1 MMLTTFLLKFFDC
14 ALGTIKNVFLIKE
27 KYLISSICNSLSAM
41 LFIFVADIMANSDSS
56 DKMTIALIVF
66 LANLTGSYFPPK
78 FLDKIEPAHMFIY
91 VVTAKN
97 IEFGKLL
104 ADTLKQLNIPVST
117 NVVYDEYTN
126 KTLCVKVY
134 SQSKEQSNIITRMLD
149 KNKFKFHVVH
159 LE

>member
-66 LANLTGSYFPPK
+66 LANLT
-78 FLDKIEPAHMFIY
+78 
-91 VVTAKN
+91 
-97 IEFGKLL
+97 
-104 ADTLKQLNIPVST
+104 
-117 NVVYDEYTN
+117 
-126 KTLCVKVY
+126 
-134 SQSKEQSNIITRMLD
+134 
-149 KNKFKFHVVH
+149 
-159 LE
+159 

>member
-66 LANLTGSYFPPK
+66 LLHFFLNNCSY
-78 FLDKIEPAHMFIY
+78 
-91 VVTAKN
+91 
-97 IEFGKLL
+97 
-104 ADTLKQLNIPVST
+104 
-117 NVVYDEYTN
+117 
-126 KTLCVKVY
+126 
-134 SQSKEQSNIITRMLD
+134 IIARRCY
-149 KNKFKFHVVH
+149 KS
-159 LE
+159 